1 MALRSPCAV
10 YRGKPCRLDKVYD
23 NVIFVV
29 CRQAVAA
36 VALAAMDL
44 SVSDANRLLVLR
56 VADEQRLPPDGKVP
70 NAVTRK
76 AIAELDAGRGER
88 FASVDAIFADLN

>member
-1 MALRSPCAV
+1 
-10 YRGKPCRLDKVYD
+10 VYD

-29 CRQAVAA
+29 CRQPVAA

-56 VADEQRLPPDGKVP
+56 VADEQRLLFDVKAP

-76 AIAELDAGRGER
+76 AIAEIGAGRGER
-88 FASVDAIFADLN
+88 FASVDAIFAELN

>member
-1 MALRSPCAV
+1 M
-10 YRGKPCRLDKVYD
+10 YD

-44 SVSDANRLLVLR
+44 SVSDANRLLMLR

-76 AIAELDAGRGER
+76 AIAEIGAGRGER

>member
-1 MALRSPCAV
+1 M

-44 SVSDANRLLVLR
+44 SVSDANRLLMLR

-76 AIAELDAGRGER
+76 AIAEIGAGRGER